1 MMPVDLASPP
11 RPPAPGSRFRAAVR
25 PRAKRDNVGAS
36 LPTRLVGGVDGRIAL
51 DGPAW
56 PVVVA
61 VGATAARDEGR
72 RDARKVGNDP
82 RPKLSGEVAA
92 APFGLRGVANRP
104 ALVGFRGGP
113 AERAGMWG
121 RPPAAGRGRGGRGG
135 GG

>member
-1 MMPVDLASPP
+1 MPVDLANSP
-11 RPPAPGSRFRAAVR
+11 RPPALEGKFPAAVR

-36 LPTRLVGGVDGRIAL
+36 LPTRLAGGVDGRIAL

-72 RDARKVGNDP
+72 RDARKVSNDP

-92 APFGLRGVANRP
+92 APLGLRG
-104 ALVGFRGGP
+104 GGEP
-113 AERAGMWG
+113 PGLGRVPRRAGMWV
-121 RPPAAGRGRGGRGG
+121 RPRTAGR
-135 GG
+135 